1 MRWPEIILIRSQ
13 KSMLRFLMI
22 FGAALFG
29 LLTAPASAQ
38 QPCNGTPGERQIGM
52 HPAGVGGAPPVPMC
66 VIDGPPMVYASN
78 YIAVISHPDAN
89 KPWLAYGFRSKE
101 AAEQAGL
108 TSCNRDMGGNCTILF
123 STWNSHVAIGR
134 GYGGHLVAG
143 GGASKGAAESNVK
156 KHCRKQ
162 GDECVIIQTAWVSA
176 AYERQ
181 DGLTPDSFS
190 RTVLPP
196 SGDYRR
202 THAAAAWMDSSEPE
216 QFRFTVWVQGG
227 FRSEQMAK
235 DALLARCR
243 QDSGRPCDVARTVQ
257 DSAITIGMDSDGHA
271 RAGTGFDEQS
281 AVKEQEKRC
290 KEAKVKCQVTLVY
303 AAARRDLVVHDI
315 RSEALRL
322 SGGKIGAAK
331 ASPSKEAPAAR
342 AGDKK

>member
-1 MRWPEIILIRSQ
+1 MYGQEIILTQSR
-13 KSMLRFLMI
+13 KNMLRFLMI

-29 LLTAPASAQ
+29 LLAAPASAQ
-38 QPCNGTPGERQIGM
+38 QPCNGTPGERQIGIY
-52 HPAGVGGAPPVPMC
+52 PTGTGGAPSIPMC
-66 VIDGPPMVYASN
+66 FIDGPPMVYTSN
-78 YIAVISHPDAN
+78 YLAVISHPDAN

-101 AAEQAGL
+101 AAEQAAL

-134 GYGGHLVAG
+134 DYGGNLVAG
-143 GGASKGAAESNVK
+143 SGASKGAAESSVK

-162 GDECVIIQTAWVSA
+162 GDTCVIIQTAWVSA

-190 RTVLPP
+190 RTVMPP
-196 SGDYRR
+196 SGDYRK
-202 THAAAAWMDSSEPE
+202 THAAAAWMAGNEPE
-216 QFRFTVWVQGG
+216 QFRFMVWVQGG
-227 FRSEQMAK
+227 FRSEQAAK
-235 DALLARCR
+235 DAMLARCQ
-243 QDSGRPCDVARTVQ
+243 QDSGRPCEVARTVQ
-257 DSAITIGMDSDGHA
+257 DSAITIGMDSDGNA
-271 RAGTGFDEQS
+271 RAGTGFDEQN

-303 AAARRDLVVHDI
+303 AAARKDLVVQDI

-331 ASPSKEAPAAR
+331 ASLPKETPGAR
-342 AGDKK
+342 SGDKR